1 MASFVGAAAVL
12 AAFEFEFEFEP
23 ALVLAATALFTVVFE
38 PGWQA
43 VAAKATS
50 ATTIKYFVLFI

>member
-1 MASFVGAAAVL
+1 
-12 AAFEFEFEFEP
+12 
-23 ALVLAATALFTVVFE
+23 LVLAATALFTVVFE

-43 VAAKATS
+43 VAAKTAK